1 MTKQQG
7 TAADTDPA
15 GGPEQS
21 GGCGPARQEPAGLEP
36 AGLEHLDRWL
46 AAAAADRDE
55 GAFEQLVRR
64 HTPALYA
71 GALRATG
78 SPQTAQDVV
87 QEAWLSAWLHLPG
100 FRGQSQ
106 VRTWLVRIATTKALN
121 ALRRPERTVPIEH
134 VPEPPTSSTEH
145 QAEQRERATA
155 VRAAVAALPER
166 QREAVVLRD
175 LEGLSYEQVAA
186 ALGCSVG
193 SVKSALFRGR
203 QALALSLSPY
213 RDGHDAAGA
222 AAGARTPIAPETGH
236 GPGQGAA
243 PNPVREHP

>member
-1 MTKQQG
+1 MTDLELPVEPGHTTVLEQ
-7 TAADTDPA
+7 
-15 GGPEQS
+15 QS
-21 GGCGPARQEPAGLEP
+21 GQEQ
-36 AGLEHLDRWL
+36 LDRWL

-71 GALRATG
+71 GALRTTG
-78 SPQTAQDVV
+78 SEQTAQDVV
-87 QEAWLSAWLHLPG
+87 QDTWLSAWLHLPG

-121 ALRRPERTVPIEH
+121 ALRRPPPTVQLDAA
-134 VPEPPTSSTEH
+134 PEPATAGTE
-145 QAEQRERATA
+145 QEAEQRERAAA
-155 VRAAVAALPER
+155 VRAAVAALPAR

-186 ALGCSVG
+186 GLGCSVS

-203 QALALSLSPY
+203 QALAVALAPY
-213 RDGHDAAGA
+213 RPGA
-222 AAGARTPIAPETGH
+222 ATEPAGP
-236 GPGQGAA
+236 AA
-243 PNPVREHP
+243 PDPARAVRVDQRAAPGPRREHP